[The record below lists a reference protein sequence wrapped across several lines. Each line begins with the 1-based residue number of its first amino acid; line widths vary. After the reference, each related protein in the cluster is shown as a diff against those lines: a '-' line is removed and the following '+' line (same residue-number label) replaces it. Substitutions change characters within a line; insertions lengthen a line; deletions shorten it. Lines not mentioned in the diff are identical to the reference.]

1 MIESVKSKIKITC
14 RLRTEKDND
23 CACFGMP
30 AVILFVFYGDCG

>member
-1 MIESVKSKIKITC
+1 MIESVKIKDKNNVQITD
-14 RLRTEKDND
+14 RKDND